1 MQNIQPAGRECR
13 HFALLLVFLAAL
25 SGTASWSCYLELQ
38 MVQRALAQ
46 YRDRHPIEKHREKLV
61 VLVIFLPRASPTREG
76 FRRPS

>member
-46 YRDRHPIEKHREKLV
+46 YRDRHPIEKLV
-61 VLVIFLPRASPTREG
+61 VLVIFPPQVSPTREG